1 VIASRRQPYAAGEE
15 SMVGHIGT
23 VRESLHPDGMVFVDG
38 ALWQAT
44 ATSGP
49 LPAGT
54 QVRILGLDGL
64 RLRVEPVQ
72 QQQGTM
78 AEGPQVASS

>member
-1 VIASRRQPYAAGEE
+1 
-15 SMVGHIGT
+15 MVGHIGT
-23 VRESLHPDGMVFVDG
+23 VRESLHPAGMVFVDG
-38 ALWQAT
+38 ALWLAT

-54 QVRILGLDGL
+54 HVRVLGLDGL

-72 QQQGTM
+72 GQQGAR
-78 AEGPQVASS
+78 AEGTQAASS